1 LGLLAAAAI
10 FVSAYPLW
18 FGWMGSFLVRQD
30 GPAKAG
36 LIVVLAGDQYGNRIL
51 KACELLREG
60 YAPKALISGPCCY
73 YGDIESEAEIA
84 FGTKHGCPADRL
96 ISFPVKAMNTVD
108 EAAELTAE
116 LHRRGVHRFLVVT
129 SNYHSR
135 RAGNAF
141 RRVADPSEFRV
152 VAAPDRFFD
161 PGNWWKDREGQKVV
175 FLEWSKTVATWLG
188 F

>member
-1 LGLLAAAAI
+1 
-10 FVSAYPLW
+10 
-18 FGWMGSFLVRQD
+18 MGRFLVRQD

-36 LIVVLAGDQYGNRIL
+36 MIVVLAGDQYGSRIL
-51 KACELLREG
+51 KTCELLKEG

-73 YGDIESEAEIA
+73 YGTIESEAGIA
-84 FGTKHGCPADRL
+84 FGAKHGCPTDRM
-96 ISFPVKAMNTVD
+96 ISFPIQAMNTVD

-129 SNYHSR
+129 SNYHTR

-141 RRVADPSEFRV
+141 RRVADASEFRV
-152 VAAPDRFFD
+152 VAAPDRFFN
-161 PGNWWKDREGQKVV
+161 PGSWWHDREGQKVV